1 MTALKTTLIDA
12 IKHSRRVRFW
22 GAILAAVIV
31 TYVFGIEGSGA
42 IVIILGTF
50 LIAKWRA

>member
-1 MTALKTTLIDA
+1 MSALKTIIVDA

-31 TYVFGIEGSGA
+31 TYVFEIEGSGA
-42 IVIILGTF
+42 IIIILGTF
-50 LIAKWRA
+50 LLAKWRA